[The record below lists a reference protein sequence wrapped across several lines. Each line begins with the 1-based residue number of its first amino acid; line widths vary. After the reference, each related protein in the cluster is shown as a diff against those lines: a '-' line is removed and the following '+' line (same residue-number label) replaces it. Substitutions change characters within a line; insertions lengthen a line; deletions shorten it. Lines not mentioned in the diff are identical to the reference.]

1 MCHVTSLAPAGPLV
15 NPKLK
20 YLTLPKNQD
29 TASPL
34 GVVRLG
40 CALHQKDRPIP
51 SRRRSRPGAGACALH
66 HAGRYAG
73 HFEVRRGGAEPGAIA
88 VDYALSSPNVSAVRT
103 NVGRY
108 TISFPAGGGPPSPA
122 LGWTEC
128 GLLNP
133 TVQGQLLWMWS
144 ANPQDFEG
152 GHVGIRFLNAAG
164 SGADLVGR
172 ATVNVFCLCDHTNN

>member
-1 MCHVTSLAPAGPLV
+1 MPYTKKTGPFQVAAAHGPVPVRVHYITLV
-15 NPKLK
+15 G
-20 YLTLPKNQD
+20 T
-29 TASPL
+29 
-34 GVVRLG
+34 
-40 CALHQKDRPIP
+40 
-51 SRRRSRPGAGACALH
+51 
-66 HAGRYAG
+66 
-73 HFEVRRGGAEPGAIA
+73 PGAIA